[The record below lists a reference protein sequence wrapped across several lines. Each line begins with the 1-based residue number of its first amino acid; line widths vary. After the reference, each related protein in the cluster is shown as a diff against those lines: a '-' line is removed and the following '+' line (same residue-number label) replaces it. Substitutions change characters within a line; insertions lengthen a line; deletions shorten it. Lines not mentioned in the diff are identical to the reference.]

1 MIAHHPAAMGRVTL
15 CRFCAILL
23 ELQLV
28 ETLAPCLCG
37 TLHLR
42 RRAPTK
48 ERTMARM
55 GSGGMGMGSG
65 MRSMITAEEV
75 KAKPL
80 DTAMLKRIFGY
91 AKPHLF
97 SVGVLLACIVVT
109 SLIGLIPPLLYR
121 DLFDNVLP
129 NRDFARLNLVAL
141 AMVGIPILSG
151 LVNVVQRHFSAKAG
165 EGIIH
170 DLRQEMYNHLQ
181 RMSLRFFTNT
191 KAGDIISRF
200 TNDVSGAQSAIT
212 GTVPDIVT
220 NVVVL
225 VSTLV
230 VMLTIE
236 WRLTLLS
243 MLVVPLFLIPAR
255 RIAGV
260 LRGIRRQSM
269 EYNAAMTNIVNETL
283 TINGALLVKTFGS
296 GSRESARFEDANRRT
311 AEIGMRR
318 AQVGQWFFFGMG
330 ISGAIGTALVY
341 WAGGFMALNDAIT
354 AGTIVAFV
362 AYLGRLYGPITSLSN
377 VQVEFAQSLVSF
389 ERVFEYLDLPIEIA
403 EKPGALVLDNVAGR
417 IEFVDV
423 SFSYTAEP
431 GSEPTPTE
439 DDTVQNA
446 PDTAP
451 ALANTITSPEEMAS
465 ILAVER
471 AIFAGVQA
479 MMSNLPRAEEDDL
492 PANSQV
498 QRLWAIED
506 LSFVVEPGQLVALV
520 GPSGAGKTSVT
531 YLLPRLYDPTKGY
544 ITLDGHDLRDVT
556 LESLA
561 GQIGMVTQ
569 ENYLFHDTVR
579 ANLIYA
585 KPDATQEEMEAAC
598 RAAYIH
604 DRILA
609 FPDGYET
616 IVGERGYRMSGGEKQ
631 RLAIA
636 RVILKDPR
644 ILVLDEATAHLDS
657 QSEAFIQA
665 ALEPLMEGR
674 TNFVIAHRLST
685 VLAADK
691 ILVLDRGRLVEQG
704 THDELLAMG
713 GLYAHL
719 YETQF
724 HTDVTP

>member
-1 MIAHHPAAMGRVTL
+1 
-15 CRFCAILL
+15 
-23 ELQLV
+23 
-28 ETLAPCLCG
+28 
-37 TLHLR
+37 
-42 RRAPTK
+42 
-48 ERTMARM
+48 MARM
-55 GSGGMGMGSG
+55 GGGGMGSG
-65 MRSMITAEEV
+65 MRSLITAEEV
-75 KAKPL
+75 KPQAV
-80 DTAMLKRIFGY
+80 DRAMLLRIFQY

-97 SVGVLLACIVVT
+97 SVGVLLGAIVIA
-109 SLIGLIPPLLYR
+109 SLLGLIPPLLYR

-129 NRDFARLNLVAL
+129 NRDFNRLHMVAL
-141 AMVGIPILSG
+141 GMVALPILSG

-165 EGIIH
+165 EGIIR

-225 VSTLV
+225 VSTLA

-255 RIAGV
+255 RIAV
-260 LRGIRRQSM
+260 LLRGIRRQSM

-296 GSRESARFEDANRRT
+296 GSREQARFEDANRRT

-318 AQVGQWFFFGMG
+318 ARVGQWFFFGMS

-341 WAGGFMALNDAIT
+341 WAGGYMALQDAIT

-389 ERVFEYLDLPIEIA
+389 ERVFEYLDLPVEIA
-403 EKPGALVLDNVAGR
+403 EKPGAVVLNNVAGR

-431 GSEPTPTE
+431 GKEPTPAE
-439 DDTVQNA
+439 ASQSES
-446 PDTAP
+446 PDALPAVADSLHTAAV
-451 ALANTITSPEEMAS
+451 ALEPTITSPAEVAG

-471 AIFAGVQA
+471 AILAGAQA
-479 MMSNLPRAEEDDL
+479 LMANLPQPEEEK
-492 PANSQV
+492 PANSQAV
-498 QRLWAIED
+498 RTWALED
-506 LSFVVEPGQLVALV
+506 LSFVIEPGQLVALV
-520 GPSGAGKTSVT
+520 GPSGSGKTTVT
-531 YLLPRLYDPTKGY
+531 YLLPRLYDPTKGH

-579 ANLIYA
+579 ANLLYA
-585 KPDATQEEMEAAC
+585 KPDATQEEVEAAC

-609 FPDGYET
+609 FPEGYDT

-691 ILVLDRGRLVEQG
+691 ILVLDRGHLVEQG
-704 THDELLAMG
+704 THDELLAFG
-713 GLYAHL
+713 GLYAEL

>member
-1 MIAHHPAAMGRVTL
+1 MGR
-15 CRFCAILL
+15 
-23 ELQLV
+23 
-28 ETLAPCLCG
+28 
-37 TLHLR
+37 
-42 RRAPTK
+42 
-48 ERTMARM
+48 M
-55 GSGGMGMGSG
+55 GGGMGMGSG

-75 KAKPL
+75 TPKSV
-80 DTAMLKRIFGY
+80 DRAMLQRIFGY
-91 AKPHLF
+91 AKPHIA
-97 SVGVLLACIVVT
+97 SVAIVLGTIVVT
-109 SLIGLIPPLLYR
+109 SLLGLIPPLLYR
-121 DLFDNVLP
+121 DLLDNVIP
-129 NRDFARLNLVAL
+129 NRNFSRLNLVAL
-141 AMVGIPILSG
+141 AMVAIPIFTG
-151 LVNVVQRHFSAKAG
+151 LVNVLQRHFSAKAG
-165 EGIIH
+165 EGIIY
-170 DLRQEMYNHLQ
+170 DLRQAMYNHLQ
-181 RMSLRFFTNT
+181 QMSLRFFTNT
-191 KAGDIISRF
+191 KSGDIISRF

-260 LRGIRRQSM
+260 LRNIRRQSM

-296 GSRESARFEDANRRT
+296 GRREQKRFENANERT
-311 AEIGMRR
+311 AEVGRRR
-318 AQVGQWFFFGMG
+318 ARVGQWFFMGMS

-341 WAGGFMALNDAIT
+341 WAGGFMALQDMLT

-389 ERVFEYLDLPIEIA
+389 ERVFEYLDMPIEVA
-403 EKPGALVLDNVAGR
+403 EKPGAIELGEVAGR
-417 IEFVDV
+417 IEFKDV
-423 SFSYTAEP
+423 SFSY
-431 GSEPTPTE
+431 SVDPT
-439 DDTVQNA
+439 Q
-446 PDTAP
+446 
-451 ALANTITSPEEMAS
+451 ALAEGEKDSAAGAIPAVVRALDASTAAIESQAANQITSPQEMAGV
-465 ILAVER
+465 LAVER
-471 AIFAGVQA
+471 AIFAGA
-479 MMSNLPRAEEDDL
+479 RALAAGLPEPEDEDA
-492 PANSQV
+492 PVNSQM

-506 LSFVVEPGQLVALV
+506 LSFVVEPGELVALV

-531 YLLPRLYDPTKGY
+531 YLLPRLYDPTKGV
-544 ITLDGHDLRDVT
+544 ITIDGHDLRDVT

-561 GQIGMVTQ
+561 AQIGMVTQ
-569 ENYLFHDTVR
+569 ESYLFHDTVR
-579 ANLIYA
+579 ANLSYA
-585 KPDATQEEMEAAC
+585 KPDATQEEIEAAA

-604 DRILA
+604 DRIVA

-636 RVILKDPR
+636 RVILKNPR

-724 HTDVTP
+724 HTDV